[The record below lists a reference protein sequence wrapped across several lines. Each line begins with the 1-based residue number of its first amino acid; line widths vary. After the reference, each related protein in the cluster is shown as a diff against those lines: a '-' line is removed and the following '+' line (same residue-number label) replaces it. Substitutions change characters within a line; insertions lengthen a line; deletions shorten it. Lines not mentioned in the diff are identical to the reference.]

1 MANLWNFSKS
11 MVPTSRYLCR
21 YFFYRPWNVMCIK
34 NKVHIYLQMCLEF
47 HHCSHPNYGNIDK
60 MHTNR
65 KCKLFTNSYETMKK
79 YYEWKRIIAY
89 LEISGKI
96 WKTFS
101 CICIT
106 SELVLTVIQN
116 SKSDPEQN
124 LMTSKSSLLNI
135 VALLGGEC
143 RWPSETDAQCALEN
157 ISLECFHFRVG
168 SW

>member
-1 MANLWNFSKS
+1 MN
-11 MVPTSRYLCR
+11 
-21 YFFYRPWNVMCIK
+21 
-34 NKVHIYLQMCLEF
+34 E
-47 HHCSHPNYGNIDK
+47 
-60 MHTNR
+60 
-65 KCKLFTNSYETMKK
+65 KK
-79 YYEWKRIIAY
+79 IIAH

-101 CICIT
+101 CICIN

-143 RWPSETDAQCALEN
+143 R
-157 ISLECFHFRVG
+157 
-168 SW
+168 